1 MDLVL
6 DPQACLPAD
15 HRDAALVGRVWRP
28 ELDGPSVV
36 ALRHGRAIDVT
47 AAAATMTDLINHD
60 DPVALARETD
70 GEDLGA
76 VEAIVANAAWD
87 RRDPARP
94 WLIAPNDL
102 QAIKAAG
109 VTFVESMLERV
120 IEEQAEG
127 DAGQADSIRATIN
140 TEIGSDLSA
149 VVPGSPEAA
158 RLKQALIDRGLW
170 SQYLEVGIGPD
181 AEVFTKAPPMSAV
194 GLGAEVGL
202 HPRSDWNNPEPEVV
216 LVLDARGRI
225 AGATLG
231 NDVNLRDFEG
241 RSALL
246 LGRAKD
252 NNGSCA
258 IGPLIRLIDD
268 NFSLDGVRGAELS
281 MKVEGDDGFVL
292 DGTSS
297 MSKISRDIEDLA
309 GQTLSP
315 VHQYP
320 DGAVLFTGTMFSP
333 VKDRDAPGAG
343 FTHKLGDI
351 VTISSPRL
359 GALINRVNRSDKIP
373 PWTFGSAALMANLA
387 KRGLL

>member
-6 DPQACLPAD
+6 DPQACLPDD
-15 HRDAALVGRVWRP
+15 HRDATLVGRVWRP
-28 ELDGPSVV
+28 DLDGPSVV
-36 ALRHGRAIDVT
+36 ALRAGRAIDVT
-47 AAAATMTDLINHD
+47 AAAATMTNLINHD
-60 DPVALARETD
+60 DPVALARSAE
-70 GEDLGA
+70 GEDLGP
-76 VEAIVANAAWD
+76 VEALVANSACD

-127 DAGQADSIRATIN
+127 DPGQADSIRRTIN
-140 TEIGSDLSA
+140 AEIGSDLSA

-268 NFSLDGVRGAELS
+268 GYDLDAVRGAELA
-281 MKVEGDDGFVL
+281 MKVEGDDGFIL
-292 DGTSS
+292 QGSSS
-297 MSKISRDIEDLA
+297 MSRISRDIADLA
-309 GQTLSP
+309 GQTLSA

-333 VKDRDAPGAG
+333 IKDRDAPGAG
-343 FTHKLGDI
+343 FTHKLGDL

-359 GALINRVNRSDKIP
+359 GSLINRVNLSDKIP
-373 PWTFGSAALMANLA
+373 RWTFGSAALMANLA